1 MMGGREEGV
10 VVHDAAAAAA
20 KALKYVMRS
29 LTSLSLRMTVRPTIL
44 SLYKV

>member
-1 MMGGREEGV
+1 MGGREEGV
-10 VVHDAAAAAA
+10 VVHDAAAKAAA

>member
-1 MMGGREEGV
+1 MGGREEGV
-10 VVHDAAAAAA
+10 VVHDAAAAA